1 MLKGWE
7 EFRIAGAFLTIFP
20 VARDLSMEPPRLA
33 RSMGLFPAVGL
44 VIGLLLVVI
53 NWALAPL
60 VPRGVLDTLLV
71 LIMIVI
77 TGGLHLDGMADVIDG
92 LAGSRD
98 RESSLRIMKDSRVGA
113 MGAVSLMMILMLKY
127 VCLHNVPSEVKPA
140 ALIFMPTAGRWVQ
153 VALACFAPYV
163 RPEGGTGAVFV
174 EHVGGREFL
183 IAGVTLTAAALILF
197 NWQGVVLL
205 LSLGLAAML
214 LLRYFKR
221 RLGGVTGDVLGA
233 ATELIEVFTLL
244 AVLALYRS

>member
-1 MLKGWE
+1 MRQGWD
-7 EFRIAGAFLTIFP
+7 EFRTAAAFLTIFP
-20 VARDLSMEPPRLA
+20 VGRELSMEPSRLA

-44 VIGLLLVVI
+44 VIGLFLVVL

-71 LIMIVI
+71 LIMIVV

-92 LAGSRD
+92 LAGSRE

-113 MGAVSLMMILMLKY
+113 MGAVSLMMILLLKY
-127 VCLHNVPSEVKPA
+127 VCLHNVPSEVKSA
-140 ALIFMPTAGRWVQ
+140 ALLFMPAAGRWVQ
-153 VALACFAPYV
+153 VALACCAPYV

-174 EHVGGREFL
+174 DHVGVREFL
-183 IAGVTLTAAALILF
+183 VAGVTLTVAALVLF
-197 NWQGVVLL
+197 HWQGAVLL
-205 LSLGLAAML
+205 VALGLAALL

-233 ATELIEVFTLL
+233 ATELIEVLTLL
-244 AVLALYRS
+244 AVIALYRS